1 MKRNRKNSIRK
12 ERIIMIAS
20 SAFVLTALTLT
31 GIYMKEGNVESKD
44 DGYTIDFT
52 ALDEQENITDI
63 AQNNQ
68 STESGHSLQENME
81 GNGQS
86 ALAGEEGLDAQDNI
100 LQDDQVLEDDLDYM
114 PMEAG
119 SSLVEIPGLTDGS
132 ALTQNEEELLAQ
144 ESGQEDGETG
154 SEADS
159 AQTDAKES
167 AVILKELSFSES
179 EGLVRPVSG
188 QVLLPYSMDAS
199 VYFATLDQYKYN
211 PAVIFSAE
219 EGASV
224 AACAEGRVVNIFEN
238 EEIGHAVTL
247 DLGSGYQATYGQ
259 LGEIQVTL
267 DSYVNAGDII
277 ATVAAPTKYF
287 SVEGSNLY
295 FELTKDGACVNP
307 ESLF

>member
-86 ALAGEEGLDAQDNI
+86 ALAGEESLDAQDNI

-154 SEADS
+154 SETDS